1 MKFFYGECGPISVN
15 TYFLVNENDNT
26 CAVVDPGD
34 SDFVLDV
41 LKEKAL
47 RCKAILLTHGHFDH
61 TLGLLG
67 VKKATGAPVYIH
79 KNDVDMIEN
88 PRRYLLFNKN
98 LEIESVSPDFVLT
111 GGETLDICGEKIRVL
126 HTPGHTPGGVC
137 FVDDGEHTVFC
148 GDSVFFESVG
158 RTDFQY
164 SNTAM
169 LLSAIKKRIMSL
181 PDAYTLYPGH
191 GNSTSVGHEKAFNPF
206 INC

>member
-1 MKFFYGECGPISVN
+1 MKFFCGECGPISVN

-61 TLGLLG
+61 TLGLFG

-181 PDAYTLYPGH
+181 PDAYILYPGH